1 MGTRRVREFVDEVIR
16 IDSRPPALRDRT
28 AHGVG
33 PPGHISLA
41 ILRSFRDGSFWQ
53 PHGRVGTLT
62 TRVTF
67 QEVGDGVSPGTLTR
81 VRDRAGVHRYQT
93 VCCVATVFG
102 GVPYLWV
109 LWDLLNGS
117 INPLRVNPEA
127 LLPPYGSI
135 PIYDVQARAMMHGHF
150 WLPKG
155 SIGGEAFVVNGHEY
169 TYLGIFPSL
178 LRIPVFLFTS
188 SLDGRFFGL
197 SMFGAWIATAVFCS
211 LLLWRLRI
219 LLRGDAP
226 LGWFEAASNGLLLVS
241 ILVGSVLLY
250 LASRPDAFNED
261 EAWSVALACAS
272 LFALVGFIERPSW
285 RRIVPCAVLVLI
297 TNLNRSTT
305 GWAMILAT
313 LLLAGWF
320 GLGRAGRE
328 QRSWGLPLMVG
339 GLVPLAIGFAI
350 SVAKFGQLSVPF
362 ADQLIYKQHGL
373 ARINGGEY
381 ISLHWL
387 PDTLHQYLDPSNF
400 RLTSV
405 FPYVLLPSLPSGS
418 ANLFDAD
425 ATANV
430 PLSVPLLFVLGCWG
444 AISTLGTSSIQVV
457 SRAYRG
463 LRLLLIASASAAVS
477 ILVFGYIYERYTAD
491 FMPLLILGSMIGMI
505 EVWRRADRAPKR
517 IRSLVLG
524 LAGALA
530 MFGLWANIGF
540 ALTPTVRWNTT
551 QASHYVT
558 IQKALSDITGR
569 PLDDKLVVG
578 DQFPESVVSGTL
590 FIQGHCKALYL
601 ATRTLV
607 KSPFLVHFWLLQVE
621 LAPRTPICDAL
632 LREP

>member
-1 MGTRRVREFVDEVIR
+1 V
-16 IDSRPPALRDRT
+16 
-28 AHGVG
+28 
-33 PPGHISLA
+33 
-41 ILRSFRDGSFWQ
+41 
-53 PHGRVGTLT
+53 
-62 TRVTF
+62 
-67 QEVGDGVSPGTLTR
+67 
-81 VRDRAGVHRYQT
+81 AGVFAGMLYI
-93 VCCVATVFG
+93 
-102 GVPYLWV
+102 WV

-127 LLPPYGSI
+127 DGLSPYGSI

-150 WLPKG
+150 WLPAG
-155 SIGGEAFVVNGHEY
+155 SIGAEAFVVNGHQY
-169 TYLGIFPSL
+169 TYMGIFPSL
-178 LRIPVFLFTS
+178 LRIPFFLFTK

-226 LGWFEAASNGLLLVS
+226 LGWFEAVSNGLLLVS

-272 LFALVGFIERPSW
+272 LFVLVGFIERPSW
-285 RRIVPCAVLVLI
+285 RRLVPCAVLVSI

-328 QRSWGLPLMVG
+328 QRSWGLPLMVA
-339 GLVPLAIGFAI
+339 GLVPLAIGCAI
-350 SVAKFGQLSVPF
+350 NVAKFGQLSVPF

-373 ARINGGEY
+373 ARINGGAY
-381 ISLHWL
+381 VSLHWL
-387 PDTLHQYLDPSNF
+387 PDTLHQYLDPFNF

-405 FPYVLLPSLPSGS
+405 FPYIVLPSLPSGS
-418 ANLFDAD
+418 ANIFGVDP
-425 ATANV
+425 TANV
-430 PLSVPLLFVLGCWG
+430 PLSVPLFCVLGCWG
-444 AISTLGTSSIQVV
+444 VISILLTSSIQVI

-463 LRLLLIASASAAVS
+463 LRLLLIASASPAAA
-477 ILVFGYIYERYTAD
+477 ILVFGWIYERYTAD

-505 EVWRRADRAPKR
+505 EVWRRADRAPKG
-517 IRSLVLG
+517 IRSLVVG

-530 MFGLWANIGF
+530 MFGVWANLGF

-551 QASHYVT
+551 QASHYVEV
-558 IQKALSDITGR
+558 QKALSDITGH
-569 PLDDKLVVG
+569 PLNDKIVVG
-578 DQFPESVVSGTL
+578 NHFPASVASGTL
-590 FIQGHCKALYL
+590 FVEGHCQALYL

-607 KSPFLVHFWLLQVE
+607 KSPILVRFWLVQVE
-621 LAPRTPICDAL
+621 RAPRTPICHAL
-632 LREP
+632 VRGP